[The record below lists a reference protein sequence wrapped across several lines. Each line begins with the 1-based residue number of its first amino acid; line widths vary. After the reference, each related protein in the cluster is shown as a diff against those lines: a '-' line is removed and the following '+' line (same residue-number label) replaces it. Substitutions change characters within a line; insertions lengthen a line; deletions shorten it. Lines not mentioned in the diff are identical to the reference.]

1 MTEEEITNHRQLVN
15 NGKAKEFYYVSY
27 FLEILGSKT
36 KIKSFCYFRSNI
48 PISFAEDIIRKQSK
62 GVKIKKGENLIAN
75 YKKDSIKLL
84 SYEDK
89 IPKVGFFL
97 TKNEHEQWKDI
108 KDSKNS
114 QKQLGFD

>member
-1 MTEEEITNHRQLVN
+1 MTEDQIASHRELVIA
-15 NGKAKEFYYVSY
+15 GKTKEFYHVSY
-27 FLEILGSKT
+27 FLEVDDV

-62 GVKIKKGENLIAN
+62 EVQIKKGENKEVSYQI
-75 YKKDSIKLL
+75 DSIKII

-97 TKNEHEQWKDI
+97 TRKEYEEWKNN

-114 QKQLGFD
+114 EEQLGFD